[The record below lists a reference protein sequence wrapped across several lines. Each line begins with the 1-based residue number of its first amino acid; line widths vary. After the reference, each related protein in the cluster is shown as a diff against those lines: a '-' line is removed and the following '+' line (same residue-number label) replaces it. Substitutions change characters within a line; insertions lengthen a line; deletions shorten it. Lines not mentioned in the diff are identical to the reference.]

1 MPTKPLRPFQARIA
15 QIWMTIVFI
24 GLFLFVIGLDPDIIG
39 MDRSPVVGFIQV
51 GVWLSGLA
59 MILLGA
65 YAAIRIIRNGMPLTL
80 RSEIGERLIATG
92 YVIAAAASLADF
104 IGIGSHR
111 IPELIFGPLQV
122 LGLIVG
128 LVTCLMGV
136 VLYWPHRARRAEY
149 ASPDSKDK
157 GTDSPP
163 VDGSPAPGSGSAE
176 TVQRSASL

>member
-1 MPTKPLRPFQARIA
+1 MPTKPLRRFQARMA
-15 QIWMTIVFI
+15 QVWMTIVFV

-51 GVWLSGLA
+51 GVWLTGLA

-65 YAAIRIIRNGMPLTL
+65 YAAIRIIRNGMLLTL
-80 RSEIGERLIATG
+80 RSEIGERLIASG
-92 YVIAAAASLADF
+92 YVVAAAASLADF

-128 LVTCLMGV
+128 LVTCLIGV
-136 VLYWPHRARRAEY
+136 VLYWPNRSRRTEY
-149 ASPDSKDK
+149 EAPTSKDQP
-157 GTDSPP
+157 SNPP
-163 VDGSPAPGSGSAE
+163 TEGSPTPGSGSTKTA
-176 TVQRSASL
+176 